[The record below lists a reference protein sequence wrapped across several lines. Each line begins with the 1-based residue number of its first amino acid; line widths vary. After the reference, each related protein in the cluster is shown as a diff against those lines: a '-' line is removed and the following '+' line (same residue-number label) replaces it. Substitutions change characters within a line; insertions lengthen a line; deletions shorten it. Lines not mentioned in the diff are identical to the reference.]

1 MNQDGTLARIANWS
15 EMTEIERERTLR
27 ILCKRNAQRIERLK
41 EESQRAVAHPALPV
55 AWFSLALASW
65 SSPRCRFTGQPHAAN
80 PDGAADGRADCYA
93 IRRMRWPSLSRALL
107 AAVLQ
112 LPHEARGGVKRGP
125 LFLWRRLTRA
135 SQLQRRAGLVHGQS
149 RRYTGSVMLPRVEHA
164 SWVRRVMASAV
175 AARRV
180 LLSGHVRH
188 CGERKFA
195 ARRRFRVS
203 GGPSGARRAGG

>member
-1 MNQDGTLARIANWS
+1 MVTIGGGSVQLDQLGPLVVNQDGTLARIENWS

-80 PDGAADGRADCYA
+80 PDGAADGYA
-93 IRRMRWPSLSRALL
+93 TRRMRWPSLSRVLL

-112 LPHEARGGVKRGP
+112 LPHEAR
-125 LFLWRRLTRA
+125 
-135 SQLQRRAGLVHGQS
+135 
-149 RRYTGSVMLPRVEHA
+149 
-164 SWVRRVMASAV
+164 AV
-175 AARRV
+175 
-180 LLSGHVRH
+180 
-188 CGERKFA
+188 
-195 ARRRFRVS
+195 
-203 GGPSGARRAGG
+203 